1 MRYIVTSTRG
11 KMPFA
16 PLGRP
21 RRLGARNTADLLR
34 RRARRT
40 FVFRSRERHFT
51 SQGISMG
58 KLILRGP
65 VIFRETPR

>member
-1 MRYIVTSTRG
+1 
-11 KMPFA
+11 
-16 PLGRP
+16 
-21 RRLGARNTADLLR
+21 LLR